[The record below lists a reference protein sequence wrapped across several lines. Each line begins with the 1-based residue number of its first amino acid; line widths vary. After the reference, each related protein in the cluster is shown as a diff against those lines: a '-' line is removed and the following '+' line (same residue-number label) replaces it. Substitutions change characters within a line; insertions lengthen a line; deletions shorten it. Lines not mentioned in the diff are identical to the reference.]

1 MAERRESTRKRKRL
15 LVDFDTT
22 LTRTTGFTHDLSRSG
37 LFVRTIRIPRPGKL
51 LRAIL
56 HLPDGRH
63 VPIEGTVVRSYRAP
77 PALRSVVPTGFAMK
91 VSNPAPEFERLGSE
105 GESPGAGPLPRPNA

>member
-1 MAERRESTRKRKRL
+1 MPERRESARRRKRF

-22 LTRTTGFTHDLSRSG
+22 LTRTTGFTHDVSRSG

-63 VPIEGTVVRSYRAP
+63 LPVEGKVVRSYRAP
-77 PALRSVVPTGFAMK
+77 AALRSVVPTGFALK
-91 VSNPAPEFERLGSE
+91 VSHPEPEFERLGAE
-105 GESPGAGPLPRPNA
+105 AERAGAGPGPRPRP